1 MKLDKNLKICIVGLG
16 LMGGSYA
23 QALSDEGYEVGAVAR
38 RRETLDFALEKGWIA
53 HGETEVTQEYMSRFD
68 IVVFALYPHIFV
80 EWIEKYQ
87 RCLKAG
93 AIITDVTGVKGCIV
107 YKIQE
112 MLRPDVEFIAAH
124 PMAGREK
131 SGIEYATKEIFR
143 QANYIVTPTEKNTRE
158 AVEICRSLGVT
169 LGFRTVTE
177 LTPEEHDEMIGF
189 LSQLTHCIAVSLM
202 TCRDTDGFEKYTG
215 DSFRD
220 LTRIANINDVMWSEL
235 FLLNKEELLK
245 QMELFENAFANLRKA
260 IEDENTDEM
269 RSLMKLSTEHRKRFD
284 KEGK

>member
-1 MKLDKNLKICIVGLG
+1 
-16 LMGGSYA
+16 MGGSYA
-23 QALSDEGYEVGAVAR
+23 QALSDEGHEVGTVAKR
-38 RRETLDFALEKGWIA
+38 QATLDFALGKGWIS
-53 HGETEVTQEYMSRFD
+53 HGTTEVTAEYMGQFD

-87 RCLKAG
+87 QCLKPG

-112 MLRPDVEFIAAH
+112 MLRPDVQFIAAH

-143 QANYIVTPTEKNTRE
+143 QANYIVTPTEKNTPE
-158 AVEICRSLGVT
+158 AVEICKSLGET
-169 LGFRTVTE
+169 LGFKTVTA

-245 QMELFENAFANLRKA
+245 QMELFETAFAKLKNAVETGNK
-260 IEDENTDEM
+260 DEL
-269 RSLMKLSTEHRKRFD
+269 RSLMQISTEHRKRFD
-284 KEGK
+284 KEG

>member
-1 MKLDKNLKICIVGLG
+1 
-16 LMGGSYA
+16 MGGSYA

-93 AIITDVTGVKGCIV
+93 AVITDVTGVKGCIV

-124 PMAGREK
+124 PLAGSEK

-158 AVEICRSLGVT
+158 AVEICKSLGET
-169 LGFRTVTE
+169 LGFKTVTT

-202 TCRDTDGFEKYTG
+202 TCRNTDGFEKYTG